1 MIIFYSYRYLM
12 VDVDVDVGPICMIS
26 MERGHILL
34 FFSQL
39 IDSKCSLALHDITC
53 TTFSF

>member
-12 VDVDVDVGPICMIS
+12 VDVDVGPICMIS

-39 IDSKCSLALHDITC
+39 IDTKYSLALHDITC

>member
-34 FFSQL
+34 FSVN
-39 IDSKCSLALHDITC
+39 
-53 TTFSF
+53 

>member
-12 VDVDVDVGPICMIS
+12 VDVDVDVDVGPICMIS

-34 FFSQL
+34 FSVN
-39 IDSKCSLALHDITC
+39 
-53 TTFSF
+53 